1 MYIWS
6 IIIITMSFALVIP
19 VKESVSDLKIL
30 FRKSSPMMQPRIK
43 MLIAMKKAGI
53 EGVSKRE
60 LMDNVGASSQ
70 SIHNWRTA
78 YKQGGMDSL
87 LYNGRKG
94 KAGKPS
100 LFTQEEH
107 ERIAKKLKDPRNG
120 LSGFTELQQWVVKEF
135 NKEVK
140 YNTMLKYAVRHF
152 GASVKAARKSHV
164 NKNESAVIAFKKT
177 SRIK

>member
-1 MYIWS
+1 
-6 IIIITMSFALVIP
+6 MSFALVVP

-30 FRKSSPMMQPRIK
+30 FRKSTPMMQPRIK
-43 MLIAMKKAGI
+43 MLIAIKKAGT
-53 EGVSKRE
+53 EGISKRE
-60 LMDNVGASSQ
+60 LMENVGASSQ

-100 LFTQEEH
+100 LFTQDEH

-120 LSGFTELQQWVVKEF
+120 LAGFRELQQWVAQEF
-135 NKEVK
+135 DKEVK
-140 YNTMLKYAVRHF
+140 YNTILKYATRHF

-164 NKNESAVIAFKKT
+164 NKSEPAVMAFKKT